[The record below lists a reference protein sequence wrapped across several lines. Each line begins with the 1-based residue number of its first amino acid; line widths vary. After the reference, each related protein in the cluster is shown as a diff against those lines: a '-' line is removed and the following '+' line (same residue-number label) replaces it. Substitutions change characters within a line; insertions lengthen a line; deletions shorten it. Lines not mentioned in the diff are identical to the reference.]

1 MNTIRRKLNPLRKPW
16 ALSGSMAMKM
26 HANRAGVQLHRKP
39 NDIDIVV
46 RSQDFELF
54 VRTLAKIGYTLDG
67 PPPINYRKTRHLKL
81 YKGNNSIDLLQA
93 RSNLAP
99 NIRRNNINVFNK
111 KTPLV
116 KLRHLIY
123 QKKSALNNF
132 DNAKTRSNYNFL
144 IKLPR
149 D

>member
-46 RSQDFELF
+46 RPQDFELF

-67 PPPINYRKTRHLKL
+67 PPPINYKKTRHLKL

-132 DNAKTRSNYNFL
+132 ENAKTRSNYNFL

>member
-46 RSQDFELF
+46 RPQDFELF
-54 VRTLAKIGYTLDG
+54 VRTLTKIGYTLDG